1 MLQTML
7 SFPQSLAFGM
17 PGPWEWI
24 IILAVMLLLFGR
36 RLPEVGA
43 SLGRGIVEFKKGLH
57 GLEEEIDKAGSGSGE
72 PAKSGSKP
80 SLESSQ
86 ERTVAQSSAEP
97 QQPATADRPTPAES
111 ANPGTPPGSTEPKG
125 A

>member
-1 MLQTML
+1 MPLFMQSLT
-7 SFPQSLAFGM
+7 QSLAFGM

-57 GLEEEIDKAGSGSGE
+57 GLEDEIDKAGKE
-72 PAKSGSKP
+72 KPASKA
-80 SLESSQ
+80 SLESG
-86 ERTVAQSSAEP
+86 ERRTVAQGESQESTPVE
-97 QQPATADRPTPAES
+97 RPTPAES
-111 ANPGTPPGSTEPKG
+111 AHPQASTEPKG